1 MCVQPRPSLIVTA
14 ASFLP
19 FSYSKPSVD
28 MFCMTPVLSLVL
40 VSEGSGSLWAAAAV
54 VMIQT

>member
-28 MFCMTPVLSLVL
+28 MFCMTPVPLLVL
-40 VSEGSGSLWAAAAV
+40 VSEGSGSLWAAADA
-54 VMIQT
+54 T